1 MREKMDDLKFEVKE
15 EIVKTLS
22 RMYLDKGNLL
32 PNWSE
37 DEEIVLDADEFKY
50 KVLIDTHFECI
61 KDGYVIEQNTI
72 EEFRITCGGDLYFV
86 WGEGMNEQSWMDSSV
101 EDLVG
106 LYEFVT
112 NENNKRQ

>member
-1 MREKMDDLKFEVKE
+1 MRKKMDDLKFEVKE
-15 EIVKTLS
+15 EIVKILS
-22 RMYLDKGNLL
+22 RMYLDKGNQF

-37 DEEIVLDADEFKY
+37 DEEIVIDADEFKY

-86 WGEGMNEQSWMDSSV
+86 WGEGMNEMSWTDSLV
-101 EDLVG
+101 EELVG

-112 NENNKRQ
+112 NENNKR

>member
-1 MREKMDDLKFEVKE
+1 MRKKLDDLKFEVKE

-22 RMYLDKGNLL
+22 RMYLDKGNIF

-37 DEEIVLDADEFKY
+37 DEEIIIDANEFKY

-61 KDGYVIEQNTI
+61 NDGYVIEQNTI
-72 EEFRITCGGDLYFV
+72 EEFRIPCSGDLFFV

-101 EDLVG
+101 EELIG

-112 NENNKRQ
+112 NENNRK

>member
-1 MREKMDDLKFEVKE
+1 MRKKLDGLKFEVKE
-15 EIVKTLS
+15 EIVKVLS
-22 RMYLDKGNLL
+22 RMYLDKGNIL
-32 PNWSE
+32 PNWGE

-72 EEFRITCGGDLYFV
+72 EEFRITCGGDLFFV

-101 EDLVG
+101 EELIG
-106 LYEFVT
+106 LYEFIT
-112 NENNKRQ
+112 NENNRK

>member
-15 EIVKTLS
+15 EIVKVLS
-22 RMYLDKGNLL
+22 KMYLDKGNLF

-37 DEEIVLDADEFKY
+37 DEEIVIDADEFKY
-50 KVLIDTHFECI
+50 KVLIDTHYECI
-61 KDGYVIEQNTI
+61 NDGYVIEQNTI

-101 EDLVG
+101 EELVG
-106 LYEFVT
+106 LYEFIT
-112 NENNKRQ
+112 NENNRK

>member
-1 MREKMDDLKFEVKE
+1 MRKKLDGLKFEVKE
-15 EIVKTLS
+15 EIVKVLS
-22 RMYLDKGNLL
+22 RMYLDKGDIL
-32 PNWSE
+32 PNWGE

-72 EEFRITCGGDLYFV
+72 EEFRITCGGDLFFV

-101 EDLVG
+101 EELIG
-106 LYEFVT
+106 LYEFIT
-112 NENNKRQ
+112 NENNRK

>member
-72 EEFRITCGGDLYFV
+72 EEFRITCGGDLYLV

-101 EDLVG
+101 EELVG

-112 NENNKRQ
+112 NEFNRK